1 MKIIAIDP
9 GNTQSAWCELIEGKP
24 AASSKDLNHAVLAR
38 LRNEGSPAADLL
50 AIEMIASYGMAVG
63 REVFDT
69 CLWVGRF
76 LEAWA
81 SRGGAVQLVYRRE
94 VKLFHCGS
102 ARATDSNIR
111 AALIDR
117 YGPGRELA
125 VGTKRAPGPLY
136 GLKGDTWSAFAVA
149 LTAEATKRPTL
160 GALERV
166 ATTAKPAHEKEGVP
180 F

>member
-1 MKIIAIDP
+1 MKILGVDP
-9 GNTQSAWCELIEGKP
+9 GNEQSAWCELVDGAPRLSGKFTN
-24 AASSKDLNHAVLAR
+24 ADVLAS
-38 LRNEGSPAADLL
+38 LRNGEPSADLL
-50 AIEMIASYGMAVG
+50 AIEMIASYGMPVG
-63 REVFDT
+63 REVFET
-69 CLWVGRF
+69 CLWIGRF
-76 LEAWA
+76 LEAWEF
-81 SRGGAVQLVYRRE
+81 RGGQSQLVYRRE

-111 AALIDR
+111 ASLLDR
-117 YGPGRELA
+117 YGPGREIA

-149 LTAEATKRPTL
+149 LTAESTTRPTL

-166 ATTAKPAHEKEGVP
+166 APIARPQPDGAP